1 MAHLAIE
8 ETYESETR
16 VLDDQIAIM
25 QVKNNELSKKLEAE
39 RRTSA
44 SNGYRYQDAKAQL
57 HMSQK
62 LAFEA
67 SSTLGA
73 SQKTRSL
80 NFNSC
85 GVGKCGG
92 DLQQPID
99 SFITMEICIHI
110 F

>member
-8 ETYESETR
+8 ETYESEAR

-25 QVKNNELSKKLEAE
+25 QVQNNELSQKLEAD
-39 RRTSA
+39 RPTSA
-44 SNGYRYQDAKAQL
+44 SNGHRYQDVKAQL
-57 HMSQK
+57 HLSQK
-62 LAFEA
+62 VAFEA
-67 SSTLGA
+67 SASLGA

-92 DLQQPID
+92 DLQQPIH
-99 SFITMEICIHI
+99 SLL
-110 F
+110 